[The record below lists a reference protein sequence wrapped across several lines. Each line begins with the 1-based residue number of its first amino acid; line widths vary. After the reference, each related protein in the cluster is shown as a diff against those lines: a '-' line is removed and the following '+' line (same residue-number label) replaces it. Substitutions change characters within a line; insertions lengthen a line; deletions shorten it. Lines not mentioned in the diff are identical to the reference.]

1 MITDF
6 EKRVYNEYLATSRS
20 LQNKPFKLR
29 QDFSDFE
36 TDENYRW
43 IKKLAALFG
52 KFPTIKIKDFFAAP
66 YKIYS
71 ETTAYAL
78 KYYCSPAARRVYTM
92 YLHQKVEDADSAE
105 VISDIKDSL
114 VFILNFCKENN
125 LTLDEYIPYQA
136 QNMSSFLLHLK
147 SRSINIYVLFGFQNF
162 EEYYYKLDKDLR
174 DFMFFET
181 DKKMPVLRTKY
192 LASKKCKVVVQKGL
206 EKLQYILN
214 KNNKTKQ

>member
-6 EKRVYNEYLATSRS
+6 EKRVYNDYLATSRS

-36 TDENYRW
+36 KDENYLWVR
-43 IKKLAALFG
+43 KLAALFS
-52 KFPTIKIKDFFAAP
+52 KFPTIKVKDFFTAP
-66 YKIYS
+66 YKIYTES
-71 ETTAYAL
+71 TIYSL

-92 YLHQKVEDADSAE
+92 YLNQKVEDADSPE
-105 VISDIKDSL
+105 VIADVKDSL
-114 VFILNFCKENN
+114 VFILNFCKANN
-125 LTLDEYIPYQA
+125 LTLDQYIPHQA

-162 EEYYYKLDKDLR
+162 EEYYYKLEKDMR

-192 LASKKCKVVVQKGL
+192 LASKKCKLIVQKGL
-206 EKLQYILN
+206 EKLQCLL
-214 KNNKTKQ
+214 NKTKQ

>member
-1 MITDF
+1 
-6 EKRVYNEYLATSRS
+6 
-20 LQNKPFKLR
+20 
-29 QDFSDFE
+29 
-36 TDENYRW
+36 
-43 IKKLAALFG
+43 
-52 KFPTIKIKDFFAAP
+52 
-66 YKIYS
+66 
-71 ETTAYAL
+71 
-78 KYYCSPAARRVYTM
+78 M